1 MTWFK
6 WNCCIFFFLYT
17 VFVLLPY
24 LVQAEGDG
32 FVYHYVWALLW
43 VWALFIRPLDFFF
56 FRYSFSLSAM
66 KV

>member
-24 LVQAEGDG
+24 LGQAEGDG
-32 FVYHYVWALLW
+32 WLCISLCLGSFVGLGIIH
-43 VWALFIRPLDFFF
+43 
-56 FRYSFSLSAM
+56 SST
-66 KV
+66 

>member
-1 MTWFK
+1 MELLY
-6 WNCCIFFFLYT
+6 FFFLYT

-24 LVQAEGDG
+24 LGQAEGDG

-56 FRYSFSLSAM
+56 FRYSFFLSAM

>member
-1 MTWFK
+1 MELLY
-6 WNCCIFFFLYT
+6 FFVCSFCSSFFHLG
-17 VFVLLPY
+17 
-24 LVQAEGDG
+24 QAEGDG

-56 FRYSFSLSAM
+56 FRYSFFLSAM